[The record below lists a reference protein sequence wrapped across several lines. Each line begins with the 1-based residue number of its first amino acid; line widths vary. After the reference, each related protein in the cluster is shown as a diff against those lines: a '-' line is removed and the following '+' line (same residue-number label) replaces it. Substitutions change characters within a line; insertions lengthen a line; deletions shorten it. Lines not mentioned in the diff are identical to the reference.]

1 MNAYEYR
8 TLSINVHIKRDWEV
22 IDLWNE
28 VKKRAKEE
36 GISMKEAVK
45 KALKLYLER
54 IDGNNTKCSN

>member
-1 MNAYEYR
+1 MNPHEYR
-8 TLSINVHIKRDWEV
+8 TLSINVHRERDWEV

-28 VKKRAKEE
+28 VKKRARED

-54 IDGNNTKCSN
+54 TNGNNTECSN